1 MSDEGRRERS
11 VGSADGRPQHEVPYL
26 RVRAPRRVVGVGGE
40 GDPLAKITANRT
52 GLLRLREQVDAA
64 LEADEGTA
72 SSSTYRETDERR
84 YDLFVMRADRRAQ
97 MGKPREPERPDR
109 SMFA

>member
-1 MSDEGRRERS
+1 
-11 VGSADGRPQHEVPYL
+11 V
-26 RVRAPRRVVGVGGE
+26 
-40 GDPLAKITANRT
+40 
-52 GLLRLREQVDAA
+52 

-97 MGKPREPERPDR
+97 MGKPREPDRPDYG
-109 SMFA
+109 MFG

>member
-26 RVRAPRRVVGVGGE
+26 HVRAPKRIVGVGGE
-40 GDPLAKITANRT
+40 GDPVAKVYGNRA
-52 GLLRLREQVDAA
+52 GLLTLRDQVDAA
-64 LEADEGTA
+64 LRAEEGLA
-72 SSSTYRETDERR
+72 SSAAYRETDERR
-84 YDLFVMRADRRAQ
+84 FDPFVQRAPRRSQ
-97 MGKPREPERPDR
+97 MGESRDPERPDR